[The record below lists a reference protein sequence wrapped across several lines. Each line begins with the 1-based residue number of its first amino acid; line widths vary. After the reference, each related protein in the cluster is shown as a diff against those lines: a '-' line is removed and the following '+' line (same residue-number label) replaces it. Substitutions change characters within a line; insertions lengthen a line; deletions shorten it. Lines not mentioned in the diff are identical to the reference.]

1 MPLVQV
7 TTPQDS
13 IFDLA
18 KWIHFYRQKEIFVDI
33 REQKTKTGA
42 TKYTLWRMLTGQEQA
57 ELDLGLTEIQSNTLV
72 LKYYDESVK
81 KPTCGRSNKR
91 EAGK

>member
-1 MPLVQV
+1 MSLVQI

-57 ELDLGLTEIQSNTLV
+57 ELAKGLTEIQLNTLV
-72 LKYYDESVK
+72 IKVCNKSVRKLKSR
-81 KPTCGRSNKR
+81 RSNKR
-91 EAGK
+91 GK